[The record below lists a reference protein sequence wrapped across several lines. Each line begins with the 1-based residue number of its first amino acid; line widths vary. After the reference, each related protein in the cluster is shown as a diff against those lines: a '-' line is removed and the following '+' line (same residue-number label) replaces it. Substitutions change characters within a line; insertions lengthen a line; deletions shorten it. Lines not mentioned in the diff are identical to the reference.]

1 MAKIFILICLL
12 ILSCTNKSNS
22 VNKQSKKN
30 EISGILGNKNLIEI
44 YSDSEKYVIEDSLR
58 SIENT
63 LKIKKAELMNYKL
76 VEDYYEDEKIVL
88 KREKYILNDSSEIE
102 IIIPNLNWQ
111 KATYK
116 MNHKTI
122 KTVKRYYGNMLSKNA
137 EIEFYPSS
145 LEIYKLNKYIYIL
158 VGQPER
164 WCGLA
169 NQFDLYQE
177 INLERNQIRQFTYYD
192 GLYAQIKRK
201 KFSTK

>member
-1 MAKIFILICLL
+1 MAKIFILISLL

-22 VNKQSKKN
+22 VNKQN
-30 EISGILGNKNLIEI
+30 EISRFLGNKSLIEI
-44 YSDSEKYVIEDSLR
+44 YNDSEKYVIEDSLM

-76 VEDYYEDEKIVL
+76 VEDYYEDEKIAL
-88 KREKYILNDSSEIE
+88 KSEKYTLNDSSEIE

-111 KATYK
+111 KSTYK
-116 MNHKTI
+116 MNNKPI
-122 KTVKRYYGNMLSKNA
+122 KIVKRYYGNMLSKNS
-137 EIEFYPSS
+137 EIEFDYSS

-177 INLERNQIRQFTYYD
+177 LNLERNQIRQFTYYD
-192 GLYAQIKRK
+192 GLYVDK
-201 KFSTK
+201 TNY